1 MLAFILYLPLILL
14 VVSVILLAALFLAHS
29 VTVLKIIEST
39 LCISSS
45 ISLLGF
51 AYWTWFFRDG
61 LKAGFVPSEGF
72 HAWIRFA
79 ETFWV
84 PFAFLLVVFVLSI
97 VFYRLRLAR
106 LHEQRI

>member
-1 MLAFILYLPLILL
+1 MLLYLPLILL

-29 VTVLKIIEST
+29 VTMLKIIEGT
-39 LCISSS
+39 LCISCST
-45 ISLLGF
+45 SLLGF

-72 HAWIRFA
+72 QAWSRFT

-84 PFAFLLVVFVLSI
+84 PLTFLLVVFVLSI

-106 LHEQRI
+106 LHNQTI